1 MDQIQAKSIHMNVNR
16 AIFFG
21 CVSTTVVSLYDEVL
35 KPESGLVVPDNV
47 NVVPIGL
54 YINCAIVITT
64 ELLIPF
70 SSEPTMQR

>member
-1 MDQIQAKSIHMNVNR
+1 MAQDGDFVFDRYQI
-16 AIFFG
+16 IFFG

-47 NVVPIGL
+47 NVVPSGL